1 MRNKIITSFFCLL
14 LAVSALIG
22 LLMPD
27 RYYSEREKRTL
38 TQKPKFTVANFISG
52 EFSDELEK
60 YLTDQVPLRDGWV
73 TMKTYME
80 LAIGKR
86 ESVGVYICKDKYL
99 MDKFTS
105 YSKKQLVANAAALV
119 DLQEKLA
126 AEGIS
131 MNTILVPMAAQVL
144 TDKLPAYAP
153 VADYA
158 AILQVLTDAGVD
170 TTDVLSALVA
180 HSSENIYYRT
190 DHHWTSLG
198 AYYAYCAWRGIE
210 PNVDEWTQEV
220 LCDDFYGTTWNKVP
234 LPTVPAEEITAWYKH
249 INRSVSYNNGQYET
263 DSLYERKYL
272 SGSDQYAVFLNLF
285 PISRGG
291 LCRGPCPRPALFQGR
306 CDGIRQR
313 ERYHRYA
320 GAVRYA
326 ELCEGY
332 KAALLTETA
341 RSLRGAGQKADGQ
354 RAVGFC
360 PFCRLCA
367 GEAGDLLRKTER
379 RKNFAKRGLTM
390 EVRVL

>member
-170 TTDVLSALVA
+170 TTDVLSALAA

-210 PNVDEWTQEV
+210 PNVDEWTQEI
-220 LCDDFYGTTWNKVP
+220 LCDNFHGTTWNKVP
-234 LPTVPAEEITAWYKH
+234 LPSVPAEEITAWYKH

-263 DSLYERKYL
+263 DSIYERKYL
-272 SGSDQYAVFLNLF
+272 SGSDQYAVFLNSNQAQTVIEGSGKSGKLLLIKDSYGNTFSQF
-285 PISRGG
+285 PVE
-291 LCRGPCPRPALFQGR
+291 
-306 CDGIRQR
+306 D
-313 ERYHRYA
+313 
-320 GAVRYA
+320 YA
-326 ELCEGY
+326 EVHVLDLRFFKGDV
-332 KAALLTETA
+332 TEYAKENGITDTLVLYGTQSFVKDT
-341 RSLRGAGQKADGQ
+341 RLR
-354 RAVGFC
+354 F
-360 PFCRLCA
+360 
-367 GEAGDLLRKTER
+367 
-379 RKNFAKRGLTM
+379 
-390 EVRVL
+390 

>member
-1 MRNKIITSFFCLL
+1 MQNKIITSFFCLL

-38 TQKPKFTVANFISG
+38 TQKPKFTVADFIFG
-52 EFSDELEK
+52 EFSGELEK

-210 PNVDEWTQEV
+210 PTAGEWTQEV
-220 LCDDFYGTTWNKVP
+220 LCDNFHGTTWNKVP
-234 LPTVPAEEITAWYKH
+234 LPSVPAEEITAWYQNPTRH
-249 INRSVSYNNGQYET
+249 VSYNNGQYET
-263 DSLYERKYL
+263 ESIYERKYL
-272 SGSDQYAVFLNLF
+272 SGSDQYAVFLNSNQAQTVIEGSGKSGKLLLIKDSYGNTFSQF
-285 PISRGG
+285 PVE
-291 LCRGPCPRPALFQGR
+291 
-306 CDGIRQR
+306 D
-313 ERYHRYA
+313 
-320 GAVRYA
+320 YA
-326 ELCEGY
+326 EVHVLDLRFFKGDV
-332 KAALLTETA
+332 TEYAKENGITDTLVLYGTQSFVKDT
-341 RSLRGAGQKADGQ
+341 RLR
-354 RAVGFC
+354 F
-360 PFCRLCA
+360 
-367 GEAGDLLRKTER
+367 
-379 RKNFAKRGLTM
+379 
-390 EVRVL
+390 

>member
-14 LAVSALIG
+14 LAVSALVG

-263 DSLYERKYL
+263 DSIYERKYL
-272 SGSDQYAVFLNLF
+272 SGSDQYAVFLNSNQAQTVIEGSGKSGKLLLIKDSYGNTFSQF
-285 PISRGG
+285 PVE
-291 LCRGPCPRPALFQGR
+291 
-306 CDGIRQR
+306 D
-313 ERYHRYA
+313 
-320 GAVRYA
+320 YA
-326 ELCEGY
+326 EVHVLDLRFFKGDV
-332 KAALLTETA
+332 TEYAKENGITDTLVLYGTQSFVKDT
-341 RSLRGAGQKADGQ
+341 RLR
-354 RAVGFC
+354 F
-360 PFCRLCA
+360 
-367 GEAGDLLRKTER
+367 
-379 RKNFAKRGLTM
+379 
-390 EVRVL
+390 

>member
-86 ESVGVYICKDKYL
+86 ESGGVYLCKDQYL
-99 MDKFTS
+99 MDKFTV
-105 YSKKQLVANAAALV
+105 YSKKQLTANVEALAE
-119 DLQEKLA
+119 LQSKLA
-126 AEGIS
+126 AEGIA
-131 MNTILVPMAAQVL
+131 MNTLLAPMAAQVL
-144 TDKLPAYAP
+144 TDKLPAHAP
-153 VADYA
+153 VTDYT

-170 TTDVLSALVA
+170 TTDVLSALAA

-210 PNVDEWTQEV
+210 PNVDEWTQEI
-220 LCDDFYGTTWNKVP
+220 LCDNFHGTTWNKVP
-234 LPTVPAEEITAWYKH
+234 LPSVPAEEITAWYQNPTRH
-249 INRSVSYNNGQYET
+249 VSYNNGQYET
-263 DSLYERKYL
+263 ESIYEHKYL
-272 SGSDQYAVFLNLF
+272 SGNDQYAVFLNSNQAQTVIEGSGKSGKLLLIKDSYGNTFSQF
-285 PISRGG
+285 PVE
-291 LCRGPCPRPALFQGR
+291 
-306 CDGIRQR
+306 D
-313 ERYHRYA
+313 
-320 GAVRYA
+320 YA
-326 ELCEGY
+326 EVHVLDLRFFKGDVAEYARENGITD
-332 KAALLTETA
+332 ALVLYGVQNFVKDTN
-341 RSLRGAGQKADGQ
+341 LR
-354 RAVGFC
+354 F
-360 PFCRLCA
+360 
-367 GEAGDLLRKTER
+367 
-379 RKNFAKRGLTM
+379 
-390 EVRVL
+390 

>member
-131 MNTILVPMAAQVL
+131 MNTILVPLAAQVL

-263 DSLYERKYL
+263 DSIYERKYL
-272 SGSDQYAVFLNLF
+272 SGSDQYAVFLNSNQAQTVIEGSGKSGKLLLIKDSYGNTFSQF
-285 PISRGG
+285 PVE
-291 LCRGPCPRPALFQGR
+291 
-306 CDGIRQR
+306 D
-313 ERYHRYA
+313 
-320 GAVRYA
+320 YA
-326 ELCEGY
+326 EVHVLDLRFFKGDV
-332 KAALLTETA
+332 TEYAKENGITDTLVLYGTQSFVKDT
-341 RSLRGAGQKADGQ
+341 RLR
-354 RAVGFC
+354 F
-360 PFCRLCA
+360 
-367 GEAGDLLRKTER
+367 
-379 RKNFAKRGLTM
+379 
-390 EVRVL
+390 

>member
-14 LAVSALIG
+14 LAVSTLAG
-22 LLMPD
+22 LLLPD

-38 TQKPKFTVANFISG
+38 TQKPKFTVADFISG

-80 LAIGKR
+80 LTIGKR
-86 ESVGVYICKDKYL
+86 ESGGVYICKDQYL

-105 YSKKQLVANAAALV
+105 YSKKLLADNAVALA

-153 VADYA
+153 VADYD

-170 TTDVLSALVA
+170 TTDVLSALDV
-180 HSSENIYYRT
+180 HSNESIYYRT

-210 PNVDEWTQEV
+210 PNADKWTQEV
-220 LCDDFYGTTWNKVP
+220 LCDNFHGTTWNKVP
-234 LPTVPAEEITAWYKH
+234 LPTVPAEEITAWYQH
-249 INRSVSYNNGQYET
+249 PTRYVSYNNGQYET
-263 DSLYERKYL
+263 ESIYERKYL
-272 SGSDQYAVFLNLF
+272 SGSDQYAVFLNSNQAQTVIEGSGKSGKLLLIKDSYGNTFSQF
-285 PISRGG
+285 PVE
-291 LCRGPCPRPALFQGR
+291 
-306 CDGIRQR
+306 D
-313 ERYHRYA
+313 
-320 GAVRYA
+320 YA
-326 ELCEGY
+326 EVHVIDLRFFKDDVVEYAKENGITDTLVLY
-332 KAALLTETA
+332 GTQNFVKDTNITE
-341 RSLRGAGQKADGQ
+341 S
-354 RAVGFC
+354 V
-360 PFCRLCA
+360 
-367 GEAGDLLRKTER
+367 
-379 RKNFAKRGLTM
+379 
-390 EVRVL
+390 

>member
-14 LAVSALIG
+14 LAVSTLAG
-22 LLMPD
+22 LLLPD
-27 RYYSEREKRTL
+27 RYYSESEKRTL

-263 DSLYERKYL
+263 DSIYERKYL
-272 SGSDQYAVFLNLF
+272 SGSDQYAVFLNSNQAQTVIEGSGKSGKLLLIKDSYGNTFSQF
-285 PISRGG
+285 PVE
-291 LCRGPCPRPALFQGR
+291 
-306 CDGIRQR
+306 D
-313 ERYHRYA
+313 
-320 GAVRYA
+320 YA
-326 ELCEGY
+326 EVHVLDLRFFKGDV
-332 KAALLTETA
+332 TEYAKENGITDTLVLYGTQSFVKDT
-341 RSLRGAGQKADGQ
+341 RLR
-354 RAVGFC
+354 F
-360 PFCRLCA
+360 
-367 GEAGDLLRKTER
+367 
-379 RKNFAKRGLTM
+379 
-390 EVRVL
+390 

>member
-38 TQKPKFTVANFISG
+38 TQKPKFTVADFISG

-73 TMKTYME
+73 TMKTYMK

-86 ESVGVYICKDKYL
+86 ESGGVYICKDKYL

-105 YSKKQLVANAAALV
+105 YSKKQLAANAAALA

-126 AEGIS
+126 AEGVS

-153 VADYA
+153 VTDYT

-170 TTDVLSALVA
+170 TTDVLSALAA

-210 PNVDEWTQEV
+210 PNVDEWTQEI
-220 LCDDFYGTTWNKVP
+220 LCDNFHGTTWNKVP
-234 LPTVPAEEITAWYKH
+234 LPSVPAEEITAWHKH

-263 DSLYERKYL
+263 DSIYERKYL
-272 SGSDQYAVFLNLF
+272 SGSDEYAVFLNSNQAQTVIEGSGKSGKLLLIKDSYGNTFSQF
-285 PISRGG
+285 PV
-291 LCRGPCPRPALFQGR
+291 
-306 CDGIRQR
+306 
-313 ERYHRYA
+313 EN
-320 GAVRYA
+320 YA
-326 ELCEGY
+326 EVHVIDLRFFKGDVTEY
-332 KAALLTETA
+332 AKENDITDALVLYGVQNFVKDTN
-341 RSLRGAGQKADGQ
+341 LR
-354 RAVGFC
+354 F
-360 PFCRLCA
+360 
-367 GEAGDLLRKTER
+367 
-379 RKNFAKRGLTM
+379 
-390 EVRVL
+390 

>member
-170 TTDVLSALVA
+170 TTDVLSALTA

-198 AYYAYCAWRGIE
+198 AYYAYCAWRDIE
-210 PNVDEWTQEV
+210 PAVGEWTQEI
-220 LCDDFYGTTWNKVP
+220 LCGNFRGTTWNKVP
-234 LPTVPAEEITAWYKH
+234 LPSVPAEEITAWYQNPTRH
-249 INRSVSYNNGQYET
+249 VSYNNGQYET
-263 DSLYERKYL
+263 ESIYERKYL
-272 SGSDQYAVFLNLF
+272 SGSDQYAVFLNSNQAQTVIEGSGKSGKLLLIKDSYGNTFSQF
-285 PISRGG
+285 PVE
-291 LCRGPCPRPALFQGR
+291 
-306 CDGIRQR
+306 D
-313 ERYHRYA
+313 
-320 GAVRYA
+320 YA
-326 ELCEGY
+326 EVHVLDLRFFKGDVTEY
-332 KAALLTETA
+332 AKENDITDALALYGVQNFVKDTN
-341 RSLRGAGQKADGQ
+341 LR
-354 RAVGFC
+354 F
-360 PFCRLCA
+360 
-367 GEAGDLLRKTER
+367 
-379 RKNFAKRGLTM
+379 
-390 EVRVL
+390 

>member
-170 TTDVLSALVA
+170 TTDVLSALAA
-180 HSSENIYYRT
+180 HSGENIYYRT

-263 DSLYERKYL
+263 DSIYERKYL
-272 SGSDQYAVFLNLF
+272 SGSDQYAVFLNSNQAQTVIEGSGKSGKLLLIKDSYGNTFSQF
-285 PISRGG
+285 PVE
-291 LCRGPCPRPALFQGR
+291 
-306 CDGIRQR
+306 D
-313 ERYHRYA
+313 
-320 GAVRYA
+320 YA
-326 ELCEGY
+326 EVHVLDLRFFKGDV
-332 KAALLTETA
+332 TEYAKENGITDTLVLYGTQSFVKDT
-341 RSLRGAGQKADGQ
+341 RLR
-354 RAVGFC
+354 F
-360 PFCRLCA
+360 
-367 GEAGDLLRKTER
+367 
-379 RKNFAKRGLTM
+379 
-390 EVRVL
+390 

>member
-249 INRSVSYNNGQYET
+249 INRSVSYNNGQYEM
-263 DSLYERKYL
+263 DSIYERKYL
-272 SGSDQYAVFLNLF
+272 SGSDQYAVFLNSNQAQTVIEGSGKSGKLLLIKDSYGNTFSQF
-285 PISRGG
+285 PVE
-291 LCRGPCPRPALFQGR
+291 
-306 CDGIRQR
+306 D
-313 ERYHRYA
+313 
-320 GAVRYA
+320 YA
-326 ELCEGY
+326 EVHVLDLRFFKGDV
-332 KAALLTETA
+332 TEYAKENGITDTLVLYGTQSFVKDT
-341 RSLRGAGQKADGQ
+341 RLR
-354 RAVGFC
+354 F
-360 PFCRLCA
+360 
-367 GEAGDLLRKTER
+367 
-379 RKNFAKRGLTM
+379 
-390 EVRVL
+390 

>member
-14 LAVSALIG
+14 LAVSALAG
-22 LLMPD
+22 LFMPD

-38 TQKPKFTVANFISG
+38 TQKPKFTVADFISG
-52 EFSDELEK
+52 KFSDELEK

-170 TTDVLSALVA
+170 TTDVFFTLAA

-263 DSLYERKYL
+263 DSIYERKYL
-272 SGSDQYAVFLNLF
+272 SGSDQYAVFLNSNQAQTVIEGSGKSGKLLLIKDSYGNTFSQF
-285 PISRGG
+285 PVE
-291 LCRGPCPRPALFQGR
+291 
-306 CDGIRQR
+306 D
-313 ERYHRYA
+313 
-320 GAVRYA
+320 YA
-326 ELCEGY
+326 EVHVLDLRFFKGDV
-332 KAALLTETA
+332 TEYAKENGITDTLVLYGTQSFVKDT
-341 RSLRGAGQKADGQ
+341 RLR
-354 RAVGFC
+354 F
-360 PFCRLCA
+360 
-367 GEAGDLLRKTER
+367 
-379 RKNFAKRGLTM
+379 
-390 EVRVL
+390 